1 MKHTLALVLMVLGI
15 VGLSSCTAINMS
27 LEQRRAMYS
36 GENDYVLCSRYFLK
50 LARGNEYKYVSY
62 SLIIKEVDK
71 RSLDCKSFP
80 EYSSK
85 KDFIREWVKEY
96 EKQI

>member
-1 MKHTLALVLMVLGI
+1 MKNLLLILPLLI
-15 VGLSSCTAINMS
+15 VGCSSTQGFISPSKEQTAAI
-27 LEQRRAMYS
+27 LKGKDDFQLC
-36 GENDYVLCSRYFLK
+36 YVYFLN
-50 LARGNEYKYVSY
+50 AWRGKEYEYLWY
-62 SLIIKEVDK
+62 SAIIKEVDK